1 MRPAKAAPAA
11 QPLSP
16 VELRLRAWGYTYGQ
30 RPEGPEPAEPE
41 TETALYRA
49 SVNRS
54 REPQAVTR
62 LPASFTRTTV
72 QLRRLRAKLG
82 GFVPAWA
89 GGGTVRCKETRSGG
103 GGWYLLPEATE
114 VEDAVLALGRHDRRA
129 ALALRASYCLLGRR
143 PLSERIAWATAC
155 GASGLSRMGYRAAL
169 ARGRIAVAA
178 ALKITG

>member
-1 MRPAKAAPAA
+1 MA
-11 QPLSP
+11 STS
-16 VELRLRAWGYTYGQ
+16 ELERRLREWGYAYGQ

-41 TETALYRA
+41 AETALHKS
-49 SVNRS
+49 SVDRS
-54 REPQAVTR
+54 REAQAVTR
-62 LPASFTRTTV
+62 LPSSFTRTTV

-89 GGGTVRCKETRSGG
+89 GGDTVRCTETRSGG
-103 GGWYLLPEATE
+103 GGWHPPAAATQ

-155 GASGLSRMGYRAAL
+155 GAAGLSRMGYRAAL

-178 ALKITG
+178 TLKIAG